1 MASGQPDLPN
11 ALQDPAGAARTAM
24 IQMAQSAQANGQIYH
39 AVHIYDHLL
48 EDYPNTQES
57 RRAAEEMIALAQ
69 FLETQGMYH
78 TALSLYERLEQLR

>member
-1 MASGQPDLPN
+1 MTSVQPNLSD
-11 ALQDPAGAARTAM
+11 ALQDPAGIARTAM
-24 IQMAQSAQANGQIYH
+24 LEMAQSAQANGQIYH

-48 EDYPNTQES
+48 EDYPHTQES
-57 RRAAEEMIALAQ
+57 RRAAEEMIALAR